1 MISGDSEHLVKFP
14 TVVKTFLD
22 RVEALWLDYVALES
36 SDKAVKLFSN
46 STSPDAK
53 AVLFGAV
60 DKVCF
65 SLM

>member
-14 TVVKTFLD
+14 TVVKTFLE
-22 RVEALWLDYVALES
+22 RVKALWLDYVALES
-36 SDKAVKLFSN
+36 SDKAVKLFNNSN
-46 STSPDAK
+46 SSDVK